1 MNDSENLE
9 SILRSNRFRLI
20 AEVEAATKQRSAKQ
34 FVQRGLD
41 GTGFFLSNSQNSLVP
56 ANGLDGLQ
64 CNLRSRVEELS
75 RELEAIR
82 NTKIFKLRDR
92 LVGPKSFL
100 RQAKAHWTSKGQPL
114 SQSTNRNEIGDGFD
128 QWERWSKI
136 YFPDEQWS
144 VSRIQEKLSIL
155 GPLKPLFVLV
165 IDRGSPDALQETLKG
180 LDSQNLA
187 GSRVRILW
195 QGTSDA
201 EKSTFGGL
209 AATWQSF
216 LEEVCVVPN
225 AFVVLIEGGYVPK
238 PNWSIL
244 VQLCLNESDLTS
256 LIYWDDEE
264 LAKNGRPARP
274 IFKPDWNQLLLTSRN
289 YIGSSFAVSA
299 EKLAELGE
307 FELRSPRIWDLIL
320 CLACRLARHEIVH
333 LPLVLG
339 AVSPDFRSDSTL
351 PSQHLI
357 SPNFEVK
364 SSDVWK
370 GILKT
375 RFKVKSHPKVSV
387 IIPTRDRWELLQ
399 KCVES
404 LLTTTV
410 YPDYE
415 ILIVDNDSRE
425 AETLRYLKS
434 AVADKRIKVVT
445 VPGPFNYSAL
455 NNKAALQ
462 AKGSIL
468 ALLNNDM
475 EIIEPDWMEHL
486 SYHASRPE
494 SGAVGCRLLFPD
506 GTIQHAGMAVGYE
519 EDVDVNR
526 FTTHPLKGLSDA
538 DPGYESRAICD
549 QWITAV
555 TGACL
560 FVRKDLY
567 CDLGGLDEEHF
578 PVTHNDA
585 DFCLRAHFRGFRN
598 VYAGTVSLIHNESA
612 TRGLDG
618 AREKRER
625 LNREVELMCQR
636 WGRDYIDGQYNVNMS
651 LSGTGYCLAWPPR
664 FTRLF

>member
-9 SILRSNRFRLI
+9 SILRSNRLRLI

-34 FVQRGLD
+34 FVQGGLD
-41 GTGFFLSNSQNSLVP
+41 GAGFFLSNSQTSFVT

-64 CNLRSRVEELS
+64 SNLRSRVEELS
-75 RELEAIR
+75 RELEAVR
-82 NTKIFKLRDR
+82 NTKIFKLRER
-92 LVGPKSFL
+92 LVGPESFL
-100 RQAKAHWTSKGQPL
+100 RKVRARWPSKGKPVGEA
-114 SQSTNRNEIGDGFD
+114 TNSNEIGDDFD
-128 QWERWSKI
+128 HYERWSKI

-144 VSRIQEKLSIL
+144 VARIQEKLSVL
-155 GPLKPLFVLV
+155 GPLKPFFFLV
-165 IDRGSPDALQETLKG
+165 IDSGSPGEMQETLKG
-180 LDSQNLA
+180 LDSHNLA
-187 GSRVRILW
+187 ESTVRILS
-195 QGTSDA
+195 QGTSDV
-201 EKSTFGGL
+201 EKSAFGGL
-209 AATWQSF
+209 AVTWQSF
-216 LEEVCVVPN
+216 LAEVRVVPN
-225 AFVVLIEGGYVPK
+225 AFVFLIEAGYVPK

-264 LAKNGRPARP
+264 PAIDGRPARP
-274 IFKPDWNQLLLTSRN
+274 LFKPDWNQLLLTSRN
-289 YIGSSFAVSA
+289 YIGGSFGVSA
-299 EKLAELGE
+299 ERLADLGE
-307 FELRSPRIWDLIL
+307 FELGSPRTWDLIL
-320 CLACRLARHEIVH
+320 ALSCKLTRREIVH

-339 AVSPDFRSDSTL
+339 TVNPDFRSDSRK
-351 PSQHLI
+351 PPQNLI
-357 SPNFEVK
+357 SPNFDVK
-364 SSDVWK
+364 SSEVWK

-375 RFKVKSHPKVSV
+375 RFSVKSHPKVSV
-387 IIPTRDRWELLQ
+387 IIPTRDRCELLQ

-404 LLTTTV
+404 LLSNTV

-425 AETLRYLKS
+425 GETLRFLKS
-434 AVADKRIKVVT
+434 AVADKRITVVT

-455 NNKAALQ
+455 NNKAALL

-475 EIIEPDWMEHL
+475 GITEPDWMEHL
-486 SYHASRPE
+486 SYHASLPE
-494 SGAVGCRLLFPD
+494 NGAVGCRLLFPN

-519 EDVDVNR
+519 EDVEVNR
-526 FTTHPLKGLSDA
+526 FTTHPLKGLPNA

-567 CDLGGLDEEHF
+567 FDLGGLDEEHF

-612 TRGLDG
+612 TRGSD
-618 AREKRER
+618 AAAEKRER
-625 LNREVELMCQR
+625 LNREVELMGQR
-636 WGRDYIDGQYNVNMS
+636 WGRDYIDGQYNVNLS
-651 LSGTGYCLAWPPR
+651 LSGHGYRLAWPPR